1 MSVLVGYVGV
11 IEAVTCYQK
20 IVDGMIDPEYQIE
33 MNTLSNR
40 YDDML
45 SQDLRSSSRTDDWK
59 AGGQGYLHITGGG
72 GADGPLIAS
81 IKYFGD
87 TQDTTNILFSTKI
100 SSFGQYSTENSD
112 NLRTSESPEKFDY
125 GIKPTPET
133 LFPESERYT
142 RKASPVSLWDDEPE
156 EIEAQVDSEPEVEE
170 PIADDIQ
177 ESLFRETEKF
187 TRRAS
192 PVSLWDDEPE
202 ATEARADSETEV
214 EETTAD
220 EVQESLFQE
229 TERFTRKAS
238 PSLWDDEPEDSVP
251 AARTPSP
258 LPAVQT
264 LAPEVDR
271 SARNASP
278 SFWDDE
284 PEVKPETVTIPETKE
299 KIKWHYRPLS
309 PTNAAALPEI
319 HFDSYE
325 RKPSETDDQSAY
337 SDEFLRW
344 EKITFTVNSES
355 LCSLS
360 VIINLFLKL

>member
-1 MSVLVGYVGV
+1 MSVLIGYVGV
-11 IEAVTCYQK
+11 LEAVTCYQK
-20 IVDGMIDPEYQIE
+20 IVDGMIDPDYQIGI
-33 MNTLSNR
+33 NRLSRR

-45 SQDLRSSSRTDDWK
+45 SQDLRSSARTDDWK

-72 GADGPLIAS
+72 TDGPMVAS
-81 IKYFGD
+81 IKYYGA
-87 TQDTTNILFSTKI
+87 TQDTANIMFSTKI
-100 SSFGQYSTENSD
+100 SSFGQYSSENSD

-125 GIKPTPET
+125 DIKPTSEK

-156 EIEAQVDSEPEVEE
+156 EIEAHIGFEAPTVDDVR
-170 PIADDIQ
+170 
-177 ESLFRETEKF
+177 ESLSRGSEKF

-202 ATEARADSETEV
+202 ETDARADSEPGA

-220 EVQESLFQE
+220 EVQESLFKE

-238 PSLWDDEPEDSVP
+238 PSFWDDEPKASVP
-251 AARTPSP
+251 AGRTAP

-264 LAPEVDR
+264 LAPEINR
-271 SARNASP
+271 STRNASP

-284 PEVKPETVTIPETKE
+284 PETKPETVTTPETKE
-299 KIKWHYRPLS
+299 KIKWHYRPLT

-325 RKPSETDDQSAY
+325 RKASGTDDQSAY
-337 SDEFLRW
+337 SDEFLR
-344 EKITFTVNSES
+344 
-355 LCSLS
+355 
-360 VIINLFLKL
+360 